1 MRLLNVA
8 RVTPRLWVAA
18 VLLLLPFAPA
28 NAGKTLDQ
36 IRQRGQLVCGVSTGV
51 IGFSAVDSQGRWSGL
66 DVDVCRA
73 IAAAVLKDPNK
84 VKYVPVNAEQRFT
97 ALQSGEVDLL
107 SRNTTWTLTRDAS
120 LGLEFTA
127 ITYYDGQG
135 FLVPKK
141 LKLKSAAQLRGAE
154 ICVQSGTTTE
164 QNLSDYFKAQGVN
177 IKPVVFE
184 NFEASIRAFFSG
196 RCQAYTT
203 DASALAFIRSKEAQ
217 KPDDYQIL
225 PELISKEPLGP
236 VVRRGDDE
244 WFTIVK
250 WVVFALID
258 AEEYGVTQG
267 NAQAMKASANPA
279 VRRLLGSTGDSG
291 KPLGLDR
298 NWAARAVAAVGNYG
312 EIFRRNVGAG
322 SPLKLGRGLNA
333 LWTQGGL
340 MYAPPIR

>member
-8 RVTPRLWVAA
+8 RVASRLGAAA
-18 VLLLLPFAPA
+18 VLLLPFAQA
-28 NAGKTLDQ
+28 HAGKTLDQ

-51 IGFSAVDSQGRWSGL
+51 IGFSAADSRGRWSGL

-73 IAAAVLKDPNK
+73 IAAAVLGDANK
-84 VKYVPVNAEQRFT
+84 VKYVPLNAEQRFT

-120 LGLEFTA
+120 LGLSFTA

-135 FLVPKK
+135 FLVPKR

-164 QNLSDYFKAQGVN
+164 KNLGDYFKAQGVN

-203 DASALAFIRSKEAQ
+203 DASALAFIRSKEAR

-225 PELISKEPLGP
+225 PERISKEPLGP

-258 AEEYGVTQG
+258 AEEYGVTRG
-267 NAQAMKASANPA
+267 NIQALKASANPA
-279 VRRLLGSTGDSG
+279 IGRLLGSTEDSG
-291 KPLGLDR
+291 RPLGLDR
-298 NWAARAVAAVGNYG
+298 YWAARAVGAVGNYG
-312 EIFRRNVGAG
+312 EIFRRNVGAD
-322 SPLKLGRGLNA
+322 SPLKLARGLNA